1 MSKIN
6 STKAKITTRALVTMA
21 LLSAISVVLARLIIP
36 MPNVTTRFSIEAVP
50 IILAGHLF
58 GPLSGAIVGFVADFV
73 GCLFSGYGYNPAF
86 SVSPILIGLCA
97 GLLRP
102 LLYRRVS
109 YLRVLASFLPA
120 VVLGSL
126 LWQSYWLSFFYGG
139 RTFLSLGS
147 EKRPQEAAARLFAAL
162 RELDERGDTVALCEA
177 VDTAGIG
184 LAVMNRM
191 GRAAAF
197 DIEQV

>member
-1 MSKIN
+1 MSKIY

-86 SVSPILIGLCA
+86 SVPPILIGLCA

-102 LLYRRVS
+102 LLYKRVS

-120 VVLGSL
+120 VVLGSM
-126 LWQSYWLSFFYGG
+126 LWQSYWRSFFYGG
-139 RTFLSLGS
+139 RTFLGFLGVRSVQFAITSVVNAFVVFALFKSNVLSTLHLWPPVNAKIPAEGVS
-147 EKRPQEAAARLFAAL
+147 ESATEA
-162 RELDERGDTVALCEA
+162 
-177 VDTAGIG
+177 
-184 LAVMNRM
+184 
-191 GRAAAF
+191 
-197 DIEQV
+197 Q

>member
-73 GCLFSGYGYNPAF
+73 GCLFSGYGYNPVF

-102 LLYRRVS
+102 LLYKRVS

-120 VVLGSL
+120 VVLGSM

-139 RTFLSLGS
+139 RTFLGFLGVRSIQLAITSVVNAFVVFALFKSNVLSTLHLWPPVNAKIPAEGIS
-147 EKRPQEAAARLFAAL
+147 ESATEA
-162 RELDERGDTVALCEA
+162 
-177 VDTAGIG
+177 
-184 LAVMNRM
+184 
-191 GRAAAF
+191 
-197 DIEQV
+197 Q

>member
-73 GCLFSGYGYNPAF
+73 GCLFSGYGYNPVF

-102 LLYRRVS
+102 LLYKRVS

-120 VVLGSL
+120 VVLGSM

-139 RTFLSLGS
+139 RTFLGFLGVRSIQFAITSVVNAFVVFALFKSNVLNTLHLWPPVNAKIPAEGVS
-147 EKRPQEAAARLFAAL
+147 ESATEA
-162 RELDERGDTVALCEA
+162 
-177 VDTAGIG
+177 
-184 LAVMNRM
+184 
-191 GRAAAF
+191 
-197 DIEQV
+197 Q